1 MRAARLPGHPSRRL
15 LRTLVAVAGV
25 LPLLLTGPASPARA
39 AVAGFEG
46 PLRIDNPLFSLRPG
60 TSFVYDGTITD
71 ADGVHPHRVIFTVT
85 DMVKRVDDVL
95 TRVIWDRDI
104 VDGELSEAELAFF
117 AQNDHDG
124 VVTMGEYPEEY
135 ENGRFAG
142 APSTWISGRA
152 HAQAGVLVPGHPRV
166 GLRFVQG
173 RAPAVGFF
181 DVGLV
186 KRVHARACA
195 PVGCFD
201 DTTLIEESSPQ
212 APEDGKQTK
221 FYAPEVGLV
230 KIGAEGGDAQE
241 VMTLTRVRHLG
252 AAGMAEA
259 RAAVLAQERR
269 AYRVSAPYGHTPPM
283 QRCTGDQ
290 CAGDS

>member
-1 MRAARLPGHPSRRL
+1 MRAARPSARLSRRL
-15 LRTLVAVAGV
+15 VRTLAVVAGV
-25 LPLLLTGPASPARA
+25 LPLMLAWPASPARA
-39 AVAGFEG
+39 AVPGFAD
-46 PLRIDNPLFSLRPG
+46 PIDIDNPLFSLQPG

-85 DMVKRVDDVL
+85 DMVKRVDGVL

-117 AQNDHDG
+117 AQNDHDS
-124 VVTMGEYPEEY
+124 VLTMGEYPEEY
-135 ENGRFAG
+135 ENGKFVG

-201 DTTLIEESSPQ
+201 NTTLVEESSPD

-221 FYAPEVGLV
+221 FYAPGVGLV
-230 KIGAEGGDAQE
+230 KIGAEGGDSLE
-241 VMTLTRVRHLG
+241 LMTLTRVRRLG
-252 AAGMAEA
+252 AAGLAEA

-269 AYRVSAPYGHTPPM
+269 AYRVSAPYRHTPPM
-283 QRCTGDQ
+283 QRCVGEQ
-290 CAGDS
+290 CGDS